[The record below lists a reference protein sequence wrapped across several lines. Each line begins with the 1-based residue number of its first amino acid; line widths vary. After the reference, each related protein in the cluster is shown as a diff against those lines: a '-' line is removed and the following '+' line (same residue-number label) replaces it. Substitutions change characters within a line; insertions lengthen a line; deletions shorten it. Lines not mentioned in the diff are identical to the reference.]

1 MDKENFKQYLPSR
14 NFWKYAGIV
23 GGVLLVFISVLV
35 FAGGKKN
42 SYSVKPAAES
52 QTISFQGIV
61 AKDTDND
68 GLPDWEEALW
78 GTDPNDKDTSGNGI
92 GDKAEVDRRKERI
105 QADTLRET
113 GETSSEEMTD
123 TDKFSREFFA
133 TVAALKQSGNFNQE
147 SLSGLADSFSRSVTA
162 QPLLDKYSLN
172 DAKTV
177 SMSDQSV
184 SKYYDDFFEKIS
196 IYVSTKRGSE
206 LEIIAAALGL
216 SSTERIK
223 ELDPII
229 KSYDDLAKELISIS
243 VPSDAVS
250 AHLSA
255 VNDLVK
261 IALSLENAKS
271 VAENPIRG
279 VMGIAQYQ
287 KYNADLEFDF
297 ERINQYFENSGII
310 SQTEQ

>member
-1 MDKENFKQYLPSR
+1 MRKTIFCGVATWCFLLSAIAAAASAVAPGAARERSYILAVVPYQLPLTVHKEWSPLAERLAQRLGARVELKLYRAIPHFEEDLARGEPDLAFMNPYHLIMTRKTQGYIPLVRSGQ
-14 NFWKYAGIV
+14 ALSGI
-23 GGVLLVFISVLV
+23 LVV
-35 FAGGKKN
+35 
-42 SYSVKPAAES
+42 
-52 QTISFQGIV
+52 
-61 AKDTDND
+61 
-68 GLPDWEEALW
+68 
-78 GTDPNDKDTSGNGI
+78 
-92 GDKAEVDRRKERI
+92 RRDSPIK
-105 QADTLRET
+105 
-113 GETSSEEMTD
+113 
-123 TDKFSREFFA
+123 